1 MMGRFSFKK
10 KNNNKSPKE
19 SPKPDNQAPPETPE
33 FSSGNEQSL
42 PPEPAVST
50 KQFGFMQSKLK
61 TENPPVQNQVPEQPL
76 FDVLADS
83 TDSHFIPG
91 QNTPPEPADS
101 PKQFGF
107 MQSKLEAENPPVQNQ
122 ETDEVLCNVLGDTP
136 DINFIPEQEPHK
148 TTITPGSQGEHDLQ
162 YKWGTRDRALNFYDR
177 QVLDY
182 LSPKMKEFIA
192 RQEFLFVA
200 TADHHGECD
209 CTSKFGKPGF
219 IRVLGNRY
227 LIYPEYR
234 GNGVYANS
242 GNIME
247 NPHIAM
253 LIIDFTKDTVG
264 LHVNGRVRLVA
275 NEELL
280 QYGDRLP
287 ADVIEEI
294 HQEGKK
300 CPERWMMVEVEEA
313 YIQCSKHIP
322 LMKKAEKN
330 IDWGTDNAAA
340 KGGDYFQLMDIPLYD
355 RVGGDKA
362 MEIAVDVFY
371 RKVLQDEQVGH
382 FFTGVDME
390 ALRLKQKSFLA
401 MAFGGPYHYS
411 NQDLRASHKP
421 LIEKYGL
428 TDSHFDRVMAL
439 FKETLDEL
447 NISANEQQGMAEIL
461 LSTRE
466 TILDR

>member
-1 MMGRFSFKK
+1 MMGRFFKK
-10 KNNNKSPKE
+10 KNKNKSPKE
-19 SPKPDNQAPPETPE
+19 LRNPDNPSRTEAPLVAAGKDFMLDLNIPAEQAVNP
-33 FSSGNEQSL
+33 
-42 PPEPAVST
+42 

-61 TENPPVQNQVPEQPL
+61 NENQSLQNHQPDETL
-76 FDVLADS
+76 F
-83 TDSHFIPG
+83 
-91 QNTPPEPADS
+91 
-101 PKQFGF
+101 
-107 MQSKLEAENPPVQNQ
+107 
-122 ETDEVLCNVLGDTP
+122 NVLGDSSGL
-136 DINFIPEQEPHK
+136 NFMSEQESHK
-148 TTITPGSQGEHDLQ
+148 ITITPGSQGEHDLQ
-162 YKWGTRDRALNFYDR
+162 HKWGTRDRALNFYDR

-182 LSPKMKEFIA
+182 LSPKMKAFITS
-192 RQEFLFVA
+192 QEFLFVA

-219 IRVLGNRY
+219 IRVLGDRY

-242 GNIME
+242 GNILE

-264 LHVNGRVRLVA
+264 LHVNGRVRIVA

-280 QYGDRLP
+280 QYSDRLP
-287 ADVIEEI
+287 VDVIEEI
-294 HQEGKK
+294 NLVGKK
-300 CPERWMMVEVEEA
+300 CPEHWMMVEVEEA

-322 LMKKAEKN
+322 LMKKAEKH
-330 IDWGTDNAAA
+330 IDWGTDNTAA

-362 MEIAVDVFY
+362 MEVAVDIFY
-371 RKVLQDEQVGH
+371 RKAIQDELVGE
-382 FFTGVDME
+382 FFIGVDLE

-401 MAFGGPYHYS
+401 MAFGGPYYYS
-411 NQDLRASHKP
+411 NQDLRAAHKP
-421 LIEKYGL
+421 LIEKFGL
-428 TDSHFDRVMAL
+428 TDIHFDRVLAL

-447 NISANEQQGMAEIL
+447 NISANEQQGMVEVL
-461 LSTRE
+461 QSTRD